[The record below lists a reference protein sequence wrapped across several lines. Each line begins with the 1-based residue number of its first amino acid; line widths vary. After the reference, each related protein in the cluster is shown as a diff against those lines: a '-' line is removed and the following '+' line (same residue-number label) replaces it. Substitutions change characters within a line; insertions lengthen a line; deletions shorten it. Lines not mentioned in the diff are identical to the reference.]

1 MNIDEKLEKMKEK
14 VTNIFSMDVDKST
27 KIIFGVDIL
36 KLKRSK
42 IRYII
47 KIGYFSISLNQ
58 LDRVL
63 KLLKRYNFKLIRL
76 YFTEETSMNLLIKEV
91 KP

>member
-1 MNIDEKLEKMKEK
+1 MNIDEKLEKVKEK
-14 VTNIFSMDVDKST
+14 VRNIFSMDVDKST
-27 KIIFGVDIL
+27 KIIFGVDI
-36 KLKRSK
+36 LKRSK

-76 YFTEETSMNLLIKEV
+76 YFTEEASMNLLIKEV

>member
-1 MNIDEKLEKMKEK
+1 MNIDEKLEKVKEK
-14 VTNIFSMDVDKST
+14 VRNIFSMDVDKST

-36 KLKRSK
+36 KRSK
-42 IRYII
+42 IRYIV

>member
-1 MNIDEKLEKMKEK
+1 MNIDEKLEKVKEK
-14 VTNIFSMDVDKST
+14 VRNIFSMDVDKST

>member
-1 MNIDEKLEKMKEK
+1 MNIDEKLEKVKEK
-14 VTNIFSMDVDKST
+14 VRNIFSMDVDKST

-36 KLKRSK
+36 KRSK

-47 KIGYFSISLNQ
+47 KIGYFSITLNQ

>member
-27 KIIFGVDIL
+27 KIIFGVDI
-36 KLKRSK
+36 LKRSK